1 MKPHAKMASGLAE
14 ISIDKTATL
23 RPDKNTPVVVKNL
36 QYWFSNA
43 NDGFVLGYG
52 THHFGGE
59 ANASAPKFDYE
70 KRNAFTIAWT
80 AKGDFPPEKTA
91 AK

>member
-1 MKPHAKMASGLAE
+1 M
-14 ISIDKTATL
+14 

-52 THHFGGE
+52 THSFGGDKAAE
-59 ANASAPKFDYE
+59 APKFSWE
-70 KRNAFTIAWT
+70 KRNGFTIAWT
-80 AKGDFPPEKTA
+80 AKGDIKPEKVA
-91 AK
+91 SR